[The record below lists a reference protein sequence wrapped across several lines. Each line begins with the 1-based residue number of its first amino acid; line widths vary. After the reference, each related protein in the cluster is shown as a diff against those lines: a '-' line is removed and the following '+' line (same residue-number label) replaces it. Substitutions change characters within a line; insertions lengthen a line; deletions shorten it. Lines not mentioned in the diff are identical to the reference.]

1 MGSCAAPSAKGDDKF
16 ITTDYLQQCPFDSM
30 KDESKKHVIINEFF
44 DRGIWRLIWKNACT
58 FRLRWRLGRRYL
70 RIKRY
75 RHAG

>member
-1 MGSCAAPSAKGDDKF
+1 
-16 ITTDYLQQCPFDSM
+16 M

-44 DRGIWRLIWKNACT
+44 DRGIWRLIWKTPVLSVYAGA
-58 FRLRWRLGRRYL
+58 GRRYL